1 MSVFAVI
8 ISITVLH
15 FIKTTTVTNKEMRFK
30 KFLIDQITKKLKYL
44 QDVNLRKHLT
54 LDSTRFTNP

>member
-30 KFLIDQITKKLKYL
+30 KFLIDQSTKKVNNL
-44 QDVNLRKHLT
+44 DVNLMKHLT